1 MKKVDTRSLAELS
14 VKKTPITEKAS
25 KIREEVTLDYVM
37 DAINDYPDEP
47 VNMEAAFKKLGDFD
61 ELYYDDKWVVENEQL
76 VRELLKYKPIR

>member
-1 MKKVDTRSLAELS
+1 
-14 VKKTPITEKAS
+14 
-25 KIREEVTLDYVM
+25 M